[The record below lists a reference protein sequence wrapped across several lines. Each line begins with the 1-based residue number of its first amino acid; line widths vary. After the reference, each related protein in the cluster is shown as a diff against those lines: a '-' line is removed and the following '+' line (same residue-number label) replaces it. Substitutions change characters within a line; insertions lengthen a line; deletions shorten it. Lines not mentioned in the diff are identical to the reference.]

1 MKAAQPSTSTRLRL
15 WNARTTGLVT
25 RVLIAINVAVFV
37 LTSMS
42 GGSLQGTASKLHTRL
57 ALYGPAVRDGEWYR
71 LITAGFVHYGL
82 IHIAFNMILLYRI
95 GDSLEAA
102 VGRVRFLVLYF
113 VSLLAGSFGALLL
126 SPNAYT
132 AGASGAVFG
141 LFGATAVGQRR
152 SGIDVWRNGI
162 GGLIAIN
169 LVFTFVAAGNISVG
183 GHLGGLIGG
192 ALVGA
197 VLFRPRG

>member
-1 MKAAQPSTSTRLRL
+1 MRL
-15 WNARTTGLVT
+15 WNARTTAVVT

-37 LTSMS
+37 LTSAS
-42 GGSLQGTASKLHTRL
+42 GGSLQGATSKLHTRL

-95 GDSLEAA
+95 GESLEAA

-141 LFGATAVGQRR
+141 LFGAMAIGQRR

-162 GGLIAIN
+162 GGLIVIN
-169 LVFTFVAAGNISVG
+169 LIFTFAAASNISVG
-183 GHLGGLIGG
+183 GHLGGLVGG

-197 VLFRPRG
+197 VLFRGRS

>member
-1 MKAAQPSTSTRLRL
+1 VVFIL
-15 WNARTTGLVT
+15 TT
-25 RVLIAINVAVFV
+25 ASA
-37 LTSMS
+37 
-42 GGSLQGTASKLHTRL
+42 GSLQGTAGKLHTRL

-95 GDSLEAA
+95 GESLEAA
-102 VGRVRFLVLYF
+102 VGRLRFLVLYF

-141 LFGATAVGQRR
+141 LFGATAIGQRR
-152 SGIDVWRNGI
+152 SGVDVWRNGI

-169 LVFTFVAAGNISVG
+169 LLFTFLAANNISVG
-183 GHLGGLIGG
+183 GHLGGLMGG

-197 VLFRPRG
+197 VLFRPRA